1 MNDNRSLFI
10 ALALA
15 AMASLA
21 TAEATSP
28 PEQRGVSKP
37 EEGIQLHAANTA
49 RVCPSDTL
57 PQNDSEAT
65 LQAVLDATFEGTYSG
80 DACWLDRELLHQAA
94 ARQQTGQFTP
104 IR

>member
-10 ALALA
+10 AFGLAT
-15 AMASLA
+15 MASLA
-21 TAEATSP
+21 TAEAISP
-28 PEQRGVSKP
+28 PEQRGVSTP
-37 EEGIQLHAANTA
+37 EEGIQLHPANTA

-57 PQNDSEAT
+57 SQNDSEAT
-65 LQAVLDATFEGTYSG
+65 LQAVMDATFEGTYSG
-80 DACWLDRELLHQAA
+80 EACWLERELLHQAV

>member
-1 MNDNRSLFI
+1 MNDNRPLFI
-10 ALALA
+10 GLGMAAL
-15 AMASLA
+15 ASLA
-21 TAEATSP
+21 TAEAISP

-37 EEGIQLHAANTA
+37 EEGIQLHPANTA

-65 LQAVLDATFEGTYSG
+65 LQAVIDVTFEGTYSG
-80 DACWLDRELLHQAA
+80 EACWLDRELLHQAA
-94 ARQQTGQFTP
+94 ARQQTGQFTS